1 MRKQSLPLEGVK
13 VLDLTSVVMG
23 PFATQVLGDF
33 GAEIIKIEEPNGDI
47 TRVIGPGRNY
57 GMASLYMGSNRNK
70 KSLVLN
76 LKKQKAKEALWKLI
90 EDADIFIHNI
100 RPQKIAALGFD
111 PDTVM
116 KNNSK
121 IVYVGLHGY
130 REDGPYGGQPAFDDV
145 IQGQSGIAGA
155 FQARDNVPNLAPTIV
170 ADKSTALL
178 ASTGLLAA
186 YIKRLKTGKGSFLEV
201 CMFEGM
207 VGYIMIEHHAGETY
221 IPPID
226 KVGYSR
232 VLSRF
237 RRPHKT
243 KDGYMCILPYT
254 DNQYEKFWRAVKRSD
269 YANDERFNSIK
280 NRSKNISE
288 LYEIIGEIAAE
299 TKTDKLV
306 EILTEAEIPCG
317 AVNTLEDLK
326 KDPHLKEV
334 GFFRE
339 FQHPSEGLIQ
349 VPDSA
354 FRLDRE
360 ELPIRSHQPKLGE
373 HSEEILKKIGYDD
386 IEIKEILDN

>member
-1 MRKQSLPLEGVK
+1 MNQNSLPLEGVK
-13 VLDLTSVVMG
+13 ILDLTTVVMG

-33 GAEIIKIEEPNGDI
+33 GAEIIKIEEPGGDL
-47 TRVIGPGRNY
+47 TRVIGPERNA
-57 GMASLYMGSNRNK
+57 GMASLYLGSNRNK

-76 LKKQKAKEALWKLI
+76 LKKQEAKSALWKLI
-90 EDADIFIHNI
+90 RESDILIHNI

-111 PDTVM
+111 ADSVLKFNPQ
-116 KNNSK
+116 

-130 REDGPYGGQPAFDDV
+130 REEGIYGGQPAFDDV

-155 FQARDNVPNLAPTIV
+155 FQARDNIPNLAPTIV

-186 YIKRLKTGKGSFLEV
+186 YIKRLRSGQGSFLEV
-201 CMFEGM
+201 SMFEGM
-207 VGYIMIEHHAGETY
+207 VGYVMIEHHAGETF

-226 KVGYSR
+226 KAGYSR

-254 DNQYEKFWRAVKRSD
+254 DHQYDKFWQAVDRVD
-269 YANDERFNSIK
+269 YASDERFNSIK

-288 LYEIIGEIAAE
+288 LYEIIGEIASNLE
-299 TKTDKLV
+299 TKVLI
-306 EILTEAEIPCG
+306 EMLTEAEIPCG
-317 AVNTLEDLK
+317 AVNKLEDLK
-326 KDPHLKEV
+326 NDPHLKDL

-339 FQHPSEGLIQ
+339 FEHPTEGLIQ

-354 FRLDRE
+354 FRLNRK
-360 ELPIRSHQPKLGE
+360 ELPIRHHQPKLGE
-373 HSEEILKKIGYDD
+373 HS
-386 IEIKEILDN
+386 KEILLKLGYSDSEIDKILDV

>member
-1 MRKQSLPLEGVK
+1 MNQNSLPLEGVK
-13 VLDLTSVVMG
+13 ILDLTTVVMG

-33 GAEIIKIEEPNGDI
+33 GAEIIKIEEPGGDL
-47 TRVIGPGRNY
+47 TRVIGPGRNA
-57 GMASLYMGSNRNK
+57 GMASLYLGSNRNK

-76 LKKQKAKEALWKLI
+76 LKKQEAKSALWKLI
-90 EDADIFIHNI
+90 RESDILIHNI

-111 PDTVM
+111 PDSVL
-116 KNNSK
+116 KSNPQ

-130 REDGPYGGQPAFDDV
+130 REDGIYGGQPAFDDV

-155 FQARDNVPNLAPTIV
+155 FQARDNIPNLAPTIV

-186 YIKRLKTGKGSFLEV
+186 YIKRLRSGQGSFLEV
-201 CMFEGM
+201 SMFEGM
-207 VGYIMIEHHAGETY
+207 VGYVMIEHHAGETF

-226 KVGYSR
+226 KAGYAR

-254 DNQYEKFWRAVKRSD
+254 DHQYDKFWQAVDRVD
-269 YANDERFNSIK
+269 YASDERFNSIK

-288 LYEIIGEIAAE
+288 LYEIIGEIAANLE
-299 TKTDKLV
+299 TKVLI
-306 EILTEAEIPCG
+306 EMLTEAEIPCG
-317 AVNTLEDLK
+317 KVNKLEDLK
-326 KDPHLKEV
+326 NDPHLKDL

-339 FQHPSEGLIQ
+339 FEHPTEGLIQ

-354 FRLDRE
+354 FRLNRK
-360 ELPIRSHQPKLGE
+360 ELPIRHHQPKLGE
-373 HSEEILKKIGYDD
+373 HS
-386 IEIKEILDN
+386 KEILLKLGYSDSEIDKILDV

>member
-1 MRKQSLPLEGVK
+1 MNQNSLPLEGVK
-13 VLDLTSVVMG
+13 ILDLTTVVMG

-33 GAEIIKIEEPNGDI
+33 GAEIIKIEEPGGDL
-47 TRVIGPGRNY
+47 TRVIGPERNA
-57 GMASLYMGSNRNK
+57 GMASLYLGSNRNK

-76 LKKQKAKEALWKLI
+76 LKKQEAKSALWKLI
-90 EDADIFIHNI
+90 RESDILIHNI

-111 PDTVM
+111 ADSVLKFNPQ
-116 KNNSK
+116 

-130 REDGPYGGQPAFDDV
+130 REEGIYGGQPAFDDV

-155 FQARDNVPNLAPTIV
+155 FQARDNIPNLAPTIV

-186 YIKRLKTGKGSFLEV
+186 YIKRLRSGHGSFLEV
-201 CMFEGM
+201 SMFEGM
-207 VGYIMIEHHAGETY
+207 VGYVMIEHHAGETF

-226 KVGYSR
+226 KAGYSR

-254 DNQYEKFWRAVKRSD
+254 DHQYDKFWQAVDRVD
-269 YANDERFNSIK
+269 YASDERFNSIK

-288 LYEIIGEIAAE
+288 LYEIIGEIASNLE
-299 TKTDKLV
+299 TKVLI
-306 EILTEAEIPCG
+306 EMLTEAEIPCG
-317 AVNTLEDLK
+317 AVNKLEDLK
-326 KDPHLKEV
+326 NDPHLKDL

-339 FQHPSEGLIQ
+339 FEHPTEGLIQ

-354 FRLDRE
+354 FRLNRK
-360 ELPIRSHQPKLGE
+360 ELPIRHHQPKLGE
-373 HSEEILKKIGYDD
+373 HS
-386 IEIKEILDN
+386 KEILLKLGYSDSEIDKILDV

>member
-1 MRKQSLPLEGVK
+1 MTKQSLPLEGVK
-13 VLDLTSVVMG
+13 ILDLTSVVMG

-47 TRVIGPGRNY
+47 TRVIGPSRNA

-76 LKKQKAKEALWKLI
+76 LKKPKAKEALWKLI

-111 PDTVM
+111 PDTVL

-121 IVYVGLHGY
+121 IIYVGLHGY
-130 REDGPYGGQPAFDDV
+130 REEGVYGGQPAFDDV

-155 FQARDNVPNLAPTIV
+155 FQARDDVPNLAPTIV

-186 YIKRLKTGKGSFLEV
+186 YIKRLRTGKGSFLEV
-201 CMFEGM
+201 SMFEGM
-207 VGYIMIEHHAGETY
+207 VGYIMIEHHAGETF

-254 DNQYEKFWRAVKRSD
+254 DHQYEKFWKAVD
-269 YANDERFNSIK
+269 MHEYATDKRFNSIK
-280 NRSKNISE
+280 NRSNNISK
-288 LYEIIGEIAAE
+288 LYEIIGDIASNINTDDLVQVL
-299 TKTDKLV
+299 TK
-306 EILTEAEIPCG
+306 AEIPCG
-317 AVNTLEDLK
+317 AVNKLEDLK
-326 KDPHLKEV
+326 NDIHLKEL

-354 FRLDRE
+354 FRLNRK
-360 ELPIRSHQPKLGE
+360 ELPIRLHQPKLGE
-373 HSEEILKKIGYDD
+373 HSKDILIKLGYSDSEIDK
-386 IEIKEILDN
+386 ILDS

>member
-1 MRKQSLPLEGVK
+1 MKKQPLPLEGVK

-47 TRVIGPGRNY
+47 TRVIGPGRNS

-76 LKKQKAKEALWKLI
+76 LKKKEAKDALWKLI
-90 EDADIFIHNI
+90 EEADIFIHNI

-116 KNNSK
+116 KNNPN

-155 FQARDNVPNLAPTIV
+155 FQARDDEPNLAPTIV
-170 ADKSTALL
+170 ADKSIALL

-186 YIKRLKTGKGSFLEV
+186 YIRRLKTGNGSFLEV
-201 CMFEGM
+201 SMFEGM
-207 VGYIMIEHHAGETY
+207 VGYVMIEHHAGETF

-226 KVGYSR
+226 KAGYSR

-243 KDGYMCILPYT
+243 QDGYMCILPYT
-254 DNQYEKFWRAVKRSD
+254 DNQYEKFWLAVQRLD
-269 YANDERFNSIK
+269 YAKDERFNSIK
-280 NRSKNISE
+280 NRSNNISE
-288 LYEIIGEIAAE
+288 LYEIIGKIAAE
-299 TKTDKLV
+299 MKTDKLV
-306 EILTEAEIPCG
+306 SILTEAEIPCG
-317 AVNTLEDLK
+317 AVNRLEDLK
-326 KDPHLKEV
+326 KDPHLKKI

-339 FQHPSEGLIQ
+339 FRHPTEGLIQ
-349 VPDSA
+349 VPESA
-354 FRLDRE
+354 FRLNRE

-373 HSEEILKKIGYDD
+373 HSEEILKEIGFNDS
-386 IEIKEILDN
+386 EIMKILDN

>member
-1 MRKQSLPLEGVK
+1 MNQNSLPLEGVK
-13 VLDLTSVVMG
+13 ILDLTTVVMG

-33 GAEIIKIEEPNGDI
+33 GAEIIKIEEPGGDL
-47 TRVIGPGRNY
+47 TRVIGPERNA
-57 GMASLYMGSNRNK
+57 GMASLYLGSNRNK

-76 LKKQKAKEALWKLI
+76 LKKQEAKSALWKLI
-90 EDADIFIHNI
+90 RESDILIHNI

-111 PDTVM
+111 ADSVLKFNPQ
-116 KNNSK
+116 

-130 REDGPYGGQPAFDDV
+130 REEGIYGGQPAFDDV

-155 FQARDNVPNLAPTIV
+155 FQARDNIPNLAPTIV

-186 YIKRLKTGKGSFLEV
+186 YIKRLRSGQGSFLEV
-201 CMFEGM
+201 SMFEGM
-207 VGYIMIEHHAGETY
+207 VGYVMIEHHAGETF

-226 KVGYSR
+226 KAGYSR

-254 DNQYEKFWRAVKRSD
+254 DHQYDKFWQAVDRVD
-269 YANDERFNSIK
+269 YASDERFNSIK

-288 LYEIIGEIAAE
+288 LYEIIGEIALNLE
-299 TKTDKLV
+299 TKVL
-306 EILTEAEIPCG
+306 IGMLTEAEIPCG
-317 AVNTLEDLK
+317 AVNKLEDLK
-326 KDPHLKEV
+326 NDPHLKDL

-339 FQHPSEGLIQ
+339 FEHPTEGLIQ

-354 FRLDRE
+354 FRLNRK
-360 ELPIRSHQPKLGE
+360 ELPIRHHQPKLGE
-373 HSEEILKKIGYDD
+373 HS
-386 IEIKEILDN
+386 KEILLKLGYSDSEIDKILDV

>member
-1 MRKQSLPLEGVK
+1 MNQNSLPLEGVK
-13 VLDLTSVVMG
+13 ILDLTTVVMG

-33 GAEIIKIEEPNGDI
+33 GAEIIKIEEPGGDL
-47 TRVIGPGRNY
+47 TRVIGPERNA
-57 GMASLYMGSNRNK
+57 GMASLYLGSNRNK

-76 LKKQKAKEALWKLI
+76 LKKQEAKSALWKLI
-90 EDADIFIHNI
+90 RESDILIHNI

-111 PDTVM
+111 PDSVL
-116 KNNSK
+116 KSNPQ

-130 REDGPYGGQPAFDDV
+130 REEGIYGGQPAFDDV

-155 FQARDNVPNLAPTIV
+155 FQARDNIPNLAPTIV

-186 YIKRLKTGKGSFLEV
+186 YIKRLRSGHGSFLEV
-201 CMFEGM
+201 SMFEGM
-207 VGYIMIEHHAGETY
+207 VGYVMIEHHAGETF

-226 KVGYSR
+226 KAGYSR

-254 DNQYEKFWRAVKRSD
+254 DHQYDKFWQAVDRVD
-269 YANDERFNSIK
+269 YASDERFNSIK

-288 LYEIIGEIAAE
+288 LYEIIGEIAANLE
-299 TKTDKLV
+299 TKVLI
-306 EILTEAEIPCG
+306 EMLTEAEIPCG
-317 AVNTLEDLK
+317 KVNKLEDLK
-326 KDPHLKEV
+326 NDPHLKDL

-339 FQHPSEGLIQ
+339 FEHPTEGLIQ

-354 FRLDRE
+354 FRLNRK
-360 ELPIRSHQPKLGE
+360 ELPIRHHQPKLGE
-373 HSEEILKKIGYDD
+373 HS
-386 IEIKEILDN
+386 KEILLKLGYSDSEIDKILDV

>member
-1 MRKQSLPLEGVK
+1 MSEDLPLEGLR
-13 VLDLTSVVMG
+13 VLDLTTVIMG
-23 PFATQVLGDF
+23 PFTTQVLGDF
-33 GAEIIKIEEPNGDI
+33 GADIIKIEDPNGDM
-47 TRVIGPGRNY
+47 TRDIGPSRSDKMSSMYLGV
-57 GMASLYMGSNRNK
+57 NRNK
-70 KSLVLN
+70 RSIVLN
-76 LKKQKAKEALWKLI
+76 LKKPEAKKALWKLI
-90 EDADIFIHNI
+90 EGADVLVHNI

-111 PDTVM
+111 PDTVLK
-116 KNNSK
+116 KNPE
-121 IVYVGLHGY
+121 IIYVGLHGY

-243 KDGYMCILPYT
+243 KDGFMCILPYT
-254 DNQYEKFWRAVKRSD
+254 DQQYEKFWRAVKRSD

-299 TKTDKLV
+299 TKTNKLV
-306 EILTEAEIPCG
+306 EVLTEAEIPCG

-339 FQHPSEGLIQ
+339 FKHPSEGLIQ

-354 FRLDRE
+354 FRLNRE

-373 HSEEILKKIGYDD
+373 QSEEILKELGYDD
-386 IEIKEILDN
+386 AEIKRILDN

>member
-1 MRKQSLPLEGVK
+1 MTGQSLPLEGVK
-13 VLDLTSVVMG
+13 ILDLTTVVMG

-33 GAEIIKIEEPNGDI
+33 GAEIIKIEEPGGDI
-47 TRVIGPGRNY
+47 TRVIGPARNS

-76 LKKQKAKEALWKLI
+76 LKKEEAKKALWKLI
-90 EDADIFIHNI
+90 EEADIFIHNI

-111 PDTVM
+111 PDNVL
-116 KNNSK
+116 KYNPK

-130 REDGPYGGQPAFDDV
+130 REDGIYGGQPAFDDV
-145 IQGQSGIAGA
+145 IQGQSGIAGS

-186 YIKRLKTGKGSFLEV
+186 YIKRLRSGKGSFLEV
-201 CMFEGM
+201 SMFEGM
-207 VGYIMIEHHAGETY
+207 VGYVMIEHHAGETF

-226 KVGYSR
+226 KAGYSR

-243 KDGYMCILPYT
+243 KDGFMCILPYT
-254 DNQYEKFWRAVKRSD
+254 DHQYDKFWKAVERVD
-269 YANDERFNSIK
+269 YSKDERFNSIK
-280 NRSKNISE
+280 NRSKNISK
-288 LYEIIGEIAAE
+288 LYEIIGEISAKIE
-299 TKTDKLV
+299 TKKLIK
-306 EILTEAEIPCG
+306 ILTDAEIPCG
-317 AVNTLEDLK
+317 AVNKLEDLK
-326 KDPHLKEV
+326 NDPHLKSL

-339 FQHPSEGLIQ
+339 FEHPTEGLIQ

-354 FRLDRE
+354 FRLNRE
-360 ELPIRSHQPKLGE
+360 ELPIRHHQPKLGE
-373 HSEEILKKIGYDD
+373 HSKEILSNAGYSD
-386 IEIKEILDN
+386 IEIKKILDG

>member
-1 MRKQSLPLEGVK
+1 MNQNSLPLEGVK
-13 VLDLTSVVMG
+13 ILDLTTVVMG

-33 GAEIIKIEEPNGDI
+33 GAEIIKIEEPGGDL
-47 TRVIGPGRNY
+47 TRVIGPGRNA
-57 GMASLYMGSNRNK
+57 GMASLYLGSNRNK

-76 LKKQKAKEALWKLI
+76 LKKQEAKSALWKLI
-90 EDADIFIHNI
+90 RESDILIHNI

-111 PDTVM
+111 ADSVLKFNPQ
-116 KNNSK
+116 

-130 REDGPYGGQPAFDDV
+130 REEGIYGGQPAFDDV

-155 FQARDNVPNLAPTIV
+155 FQARDNIPNLAPTIV

-186 YIKRLKTGKGSFLEV
+186 YIKRLRSGHGSFLEV
-201 CMFEGM
+201 SMFEGM
-207 VGYIMIEHHAGETY
+207 VGYVMIEHHAGETF

-226 KVGYSR
+226 KAGYSR

-254 DNQYEKFWRAVKRSD
+254 DHQYDKFWQAVDRVD
-269 YANDERFNSIK
+269 YASDERFNSIK

-288 LYEIIGEIAAE
+288 LYEIIGEIALNLE
-299 TKTDKLV
+299 TKVL
-306 EILTEAEIPCG
+306 IGMLTEAEIPCG
-317 AVNTLEDLK
+317 AVNKLEDLK
-326 KDPHLKEV
+326 NDPHLKDL

-339 FQHPSEGLIQ
+339 FEHPTEGLIQ

-354 FRLDRE
+354 FRLNRK
-360 ELPIRSHQPKLGE
+360 ELPIRHHQPKLGE
-373 HSEEILKKIGYDD
+373 HS
-386 IEIKEILDN
+386 KEILLKLGYSDSEIDKILDV

>member
-1 MRKQSLPLEGVK
+1 MTKQSLPLEGVRI
-13 VLDLTSVVMG
+13 LDLTSVVMG

-47 TRVIGPGRNY
+47 TRVIGPSRNA

-76 LKKQKAKEALWKLI
+76 LKKPKAKEALWKLI

-111 PDTVM
+111 PDTVL

-121 IVYVGLHGY
+121 IIYVGLHGY
-130 REDGPYGGQPAFDDV
+130 REEGVYGGQPAFDDV

-155 FQARDNVPNLAPTIV
+155 FQARDDVPNLAPTIV

-186 YIKRLKTGKGSFLEV
+186 YIKRLRTGKGSFLEV
-201 CMFEGM
+201 SMFEGM
-207 VGYIMIEHHAGETY
+207 VGYIMIEHHAGETF

-254 DNQYEKFWRAVKRSD
+254 DHQYEKFWKAVD
-269 YANDERFNSIK
+269 MHEYATDKRFNSIK
-280 NRSKNISE
+280 NRSNNISK
-288 LYEIIGEIAAE
+288 LYEIIGDIASNINTDDLVQVL
-299 TKTDKLV
+299 TK
-306 EILTEAEIPCG
+306 AEIPCG
-317 AVNTLEDLK
+317 AVNKLEDLK
-326 KDPHLKEV
+326 NDIHLKEL

-354 FRLDRE
+354 FRLNRK
-360 ELPIRSHQPKLGE
+360 ELPIRLHQPKLGE
-373 HSEEILKKIGYDD
+373 HSKDILIKLGYSDSEIDK
-386 IEIKEILDN
+386 ILDS

>member
-1 MRKQSLPLEGVK
+1 MNQNSLPLEGVK
-13 VLDLTSVVMG
+13 ILDLTTVVMG

-33 GAEIIKIEEPNGDI
+33 GAEIIKIEEPGGDL
-47 TRVIGPGRNY
+47 TRVIGPERNA
-57 GMASLYMGSNRNK
+57 GMASLYLGSNRNK

-76 LKKQKAKEALWKLI
+76 LKKQEAKSALWKLI
-90 EDADIFIHNI
+90 RESDILIHNI

-111 PDTVM
+111 PDSVL
-116 KNNSK
+116 KSNPQ

-130 REDGPYGGQPAFDDV
+130 REEGIYGGQPAFDDV

-155 FQARDNVPNLAPTIV
+155 FQARDNIPNLAPTIV

-186 YIKRLKTGKGSFLEV
+186 YIKRLRSGHGSFLEV
-201 CMFEGM
+201 SMFEGM
-207 VGYIMIEHHAGETY
+207 VGYVMIEHHAGETF

-226 KVGYSR
+226 KAGYSR

-254 DNQYEKFWRAVKRSD
+254 DHQYDKFWQAVDRVD
-269 YANDERFNSIK
+269 YASDERFDSIK

-288 LYEIIGEIAAE
+288 LYEIIGEIASNLE
-299 TKTDKLV
+299 TKVLI
-306 EILTEAEIPCG
+306 EMLTEAEIPCG
-317 AVNTLEDLK
+317 AVNKLEDLK
-326 KDPHLKEV
+326 NDPHLKDL

-339 FQHPSEGLIQ
+339 FEHPTEGLIQ

-354 FRLDRE
+354 FRLNRK
-360 ELPIRSHQPKLGE
+360 ELPIRHHQPKLGE
-373 HSEEILKKIGYDD
+373 HS
-386 IEIKEILDN
+386 KEILLKLGYSDSEIDKILDV